1 MKILSIATD
10 GSQAVLITQAHSS
23 GGGQFGNPVVLSTVR
38 CASSDLESVL
48 AHLNAKGHRYPK
60 GFEVVERWPVDS
72 RNRGPKSRYGKT
84 LAAMRKELGDHL
96 SSNIT
101 LIAHDDE
108 NAVLPFL
115 GGALVRQQRPG
126 VAA

>member
-23 GGGQFGNPVVLSTVR
+23 GGGQYGNPVVLSTVR
-38 CASSDLESVL
+38 CASSDLEPVL
-48 AHLNAKGHRYPK
+48 AHLNSRGHRYPQ
-60 GFEVVERWPVDS
+60 GFEVLERWPVDS

-84 LAAMRKELGDHL
+84 LTSMRNELGEHL

-101 LIAHDDE
+101 LIAHDAE
-108 NAVLPFL
+108 SAVLPFL
-115 GGALVRQQRPG
+115 NGASALQQRPK
-126 VAA
+126 A